1 MGILTYEGRQF
12 YLDGRPFTVLSG
24 AMHYFR
30 IPRAYWHDRL
40 LKLKECG
47 LNTVETY
54 TAWSLHE
61 PKEGTFDFSGN
72 LDLAAYIEEAAA
84 LGLNVI
90 LRPGPFICA
99 ETDFGGLPAWLLRD
113 KAMELRC
120 DDESYLAK
128 VRAYFK
134 ELFAVIR
141 PYLAK
146 NGGPVFMMQVEN
158 EYGSYGNDK
167 VYLSKLMDIYR
178 ENGMDTL
185 LFAADGASQVYLTG
199 GHIDG
204 CMSVATLGS
213 RVKAQMSVLA
223 DLYRDQPLMC
233 GEYWSGWFDHWFGNH
248 NVRPPEQLVNDVRDF
263 LDMDASFNI
272 YMFHGGT
279 NFGFTNGANYAE
291 SYSPTVTSY
300 DYNAPLS
307 EAGDRTPGYYAV
319 RSLIEEK
326 YGKLSPMTASE
337 TKKAC
342 YGDVRITEY
351 APLFENLD
359 RLCQPITAP
368 KPAYMEDLG
377 QCFGYTLYR
386 ATLTGPREDYWKLS
400 IGTVNDR
407 AQIFVNGEPRAIF
420 TRWEPEKQTEADV
433 HIPLAEGEEATLDI
447 LCENM
452 GRVNYGPHL
461 TDRKG
466 IRDVRFYDQWMC
478 GPFHFGFTMYP
489 LEMNNLDKLV
499 FRPIEG
505 GVIPSKTPTF
515 FRATLAVTDEPADT
529 FVRLDGFGKGF
540 VTVNGHNLG
549 RYFNSA
555 GPQKTLYLPAPFL
568 KKGENE
574 IIIFESDGET
584 ADFISL
590 LDTPD
595 LG

>member
-30 IPRAYWHDRL
+30 IPREYWHDRL

-61 PKEGTFDFSGN
+61 PKEGCFDFSGN
-72 LDLAAYIEEAAA
+72 LDLAAFIEAAA
-84 LGLNVI
+84 ALDLNVI

-99 ETDFGGLPAWLLRD
+99 ETEFGGLPAWLLRD
-113 KAMELRC
+113 KNMNIRC
-120 DDESYLAK
+120 DDENYLSK

-134 ELFAVIR
+134 RLFAVIR
-141 PYLAK
+141 PYLAV

-167 VYLSKLMDIYR
+167 VYLVKLMDIYR

-213 RVKAQMSVLA
+213 RVKVQMSVLA
-223 DLYRDQPLMC
+223 DLYKDQPLMC
-233 GEYWSGWFDHWFGNH
+233 GEYWSGWFDHWFGPH
-248 NVRPPEQLVNDVRDF
+248 NVRPPEQIVGDIRDF
-263 LDMDASFNI
+263 LDMNASFNI

-279 NFGFTNGANYAE
+279 NFGFTNGANYADA
-291 SYSPTVTSY
+291 YSPTITSY
-300 DYNAPLS
+300 DYNAPLN
-307 EAGDRTPGYYAV
+307 EAGDRTPVYYEI
-319 RSLIEEK
+319 RKLLEERF
-326 YGKLSPMTASE
+326 GKLPPMTATE
-337 TKKAC
+337 TKKTA
-342 YGDVRITEY
+342 YGALKITEY
-351 APLFENLD
+351 APLFDNLD
-359 RLCQPITAP
+359 RLCTPITAP
-368 KPAYMEDLG
+368 VPSYMEDLG
-377 QCFGYTLYR
+377 QNFGYTLYR
-386 ATLTGPREDYWKLS
+386 TTLTGPREDYWKLG

-407 AQIFVNGEPRAIF
+407 AQIFVNGEARAIF
-420 TRWEPEKQTEADV
+420 TRWEPEKQAEADV
-433 HIPLAEGEEATLDI
+433 RIPLKEGESATFDI

-461 TDRKG
+461 LDRKG
-466 IRDVRFYDQWMC
+466 IRDVRFYDQWQC
-478 GPFHFGFTMYP
+478 GPFHFGWTMYP
-489 LEMNNLDKLV
+489 LEMNNLENLT
-499 FRPIEG
+499 FRPIEEG
-505 GVIPSKTPTF
+505 TIPSKTPTF
-515 FRATLAVTDEPADT
+515 FRATLSIEEEPADT
-529 FVRLDGFGKGF
+529 FLRLDGFHKGF
-540 VTVNGHNLG
+540 ACVNGHNLG
-549 RYFNSA
+549 RYFNDA
-555 GPQKTLYLPAPFL
+555 TPQKTLYLPAPFL

-574 IIIFESDGET
+574 IIVFESDGTET
-584 ADFISL
+584 GFISF

>member
-24 AMHYFR
+24 AIHYFR
-30 IPRAYWHDRL
+30 VPRAYWRDRL

-61 PKEGTFDFSGN
+61 PREGVFDFEGE
-72 LDLAAYIEEAAA
+72 LDLAAFIEIAAS
-84 LGLNVI
+84 LDLNVI
-90 LRPGPFICA
+90 VRPGPFICA
-99 ETDFGGLPAWLLRD
+99 ETDFGGLPGWLLAD
-113 KAMELRC
+113 KNMNFRC
-120 DDESYLAK
+120 DDACYLAK
-128 VRAYFK
+128 IRPYFAR
-134 ELFAVIR
+134 LFDVIR
-141 PYLAK
+141 PYLAV
-146 NGGPVFMMQVEN
+146 NGGPVFMLQVEN

-167 VYLSKLMDIYR
+167 VYLNKLVEMYR
-178 ENGMDTL
+178 EFDMDCL

-213 RVKAQMSVLA
+213 RVKQQMSVLGN
-223 DLYRDQPLMC
+223 LYKEQPLMC
-233 GEYWSGWFDHWFGNH
+233 GEYWSGWFDHWCGPH
-248 NVRPPEQLVNDVRDF
+248 NVRPPEQIVGDVRDF

-279 NFGFTNGANYAE
+279 NFGFTNGANYADA
-291 SYSPTVTSY
+291 YSPTITSY

-307 EAGDRTPGYYAV
+307 EAGDRTPVYYAI
-319 RSLIEEK
+319 RELLEERF
-326 YGKLSPMTASE
+326 GKLPPVTATE
-337 TKKAC
+337 TKKAN
-342 YGDVRITEY
+342 YGTLKVTEY
-351 APLFENLD
+351 APLFESLD
-359 RLCQPITAP
+359 CISHPVRTTV
-368 KPAYMEDLG
+368 PAYMEDIG

-386 ATLTGPREDYWKLS
+386 TTLRGPREDYWKLG

-407 AQIFVNGEPRAIF
+407 AQIFVNGEARAIF
-420 TRWEPEKQTEADV
+420 TRWEPEKQADADV
-433 HIPLAEGEEATLDI
+433 RIPLKEGEEATFDI

-452 GRVNYGPHL
+452 GRVNYGPHMV
-461 TDRKG
+461 DRKG

-478 GPFHFGFTMYP
+478 GPFHFGWTMYP
-489 LEMNNLDKLV
+489 LEMNNLDRLI
-499 FRPIEG
+499 FRPLDRG
-505 GVIPSKTPTF
+505 TLPSKTPTF
-515 FRATLAVTDEPADT
+515 FRATLSIEGEPGDT
-529 FVRLDGFGKGF
+529 FVRLDGFEKGF

-555 GPQKTLYLPAPFL
+555 GPQKTLYLPAPYL
-568 KKGENE
+568 KAGENE
-574 IIIFESDGET
+574 IIIFESDAATTGE
-584 ADFISL
+584 FSL